1 MLRPLF
7 ARVLLERE
15 RIKTTLII
23 PQIAE
28 RRNAPTQGKVIARG
42 PTADE
47 SIPIGATVLF
57 GKFAGD
63 WLKDGDSEVYVC
75 QDEDIIAVVEHG

>member
-15 RIKTTLII
+15 RVKTNLII
-23 PQIAE
+23 PYTADK
-28 RRNAPTQGKVIARG
+28 RNAPTKGRVIAKG
-42 PTADE
+42 PTADP
-47 SIPIGATVLF
+47 SIEIGATILF

-63 WLKDGDSEVYVC
+63 WLKDGDQEVYVC
-75 QDEDIIAVVEHG
+75 QDEDIIAVVEQ